1 MPFLKGCSMDVD
13 VQSYNIGH
21 LGIVAGIFDDLKIA
35 EVIDRA
41 LPKQGSRNLPHSIT
55 TKAMILN
62 GLGFTHQ
69 RLYLFPNFFMTIPTE
84 KLLGEGITPSDL
96 NDDVV
101 GRTLDAIYEYGP
113 TELFNEITLQ
123 VMKNF
128 SLGTQL
134 IHVDTTNFSVHG
146 KYENDAPDGTDSIRI
161 TFGHAKDGRTDLKR
175 FVLGLVTNQFGLPLY
190 TEAFSGNESD
200 KKSIIEMIQKTQQA
214 INLDDKNYWIADSA
228 LYTEDNVKL
237 LGTERR
243 WITRAPATLEEIDE
257 LLNDELDFTPGT
269 DPRYAFYAADL
280 NYGGIPQRAVVVRS
294 DEKQKRDEQTFERK
308 IQKET
313 TQAEKDLRK
322 LMSKKF
328 VCIPDAENDAK
339 IWASAHPHHL
349 LKNLNVVQVAEK
361 VEKKRGRPKKDEP
374 LKVSFKID
382 AQIGLNDD
390 ALNDERKKFGRFVL
404 VSNDTGLDPETMLN
418 YYKGQQTVERGF
430 RFLKDKC
437 FHVSEVYLKK
447 EERIE
452 ALAMIMVIS
461 LLIYSF
467 AEWRLRE
474 KLKETGQTV
483 PNQLNKP
490 TQRPTMRWVFEI
502 FMGVI
507 QAIVTSGG
515 KVIKVS
521 VNLNCVQVTILRL
534 LGHGCENYYGM
545 N

>member
-1 MPFLKGCSMDVD
+1 MDVD

-69 RLYLFPNFFMTIPTE
+69 RLYLFPNYFMTIPTE
-84 KLLGEGITPSDL
+84 KLLGEDITASAL
-96 NDDVV
+96 NDDVI
-101 GRTLDAIYEYGP
+101 GRTLDEIYEYGA

-123 VMKNF
+123 VMKNHPI
-128 SLGTQL
+128 GTQL

-161 TFGHAKDGRTDLKR
+161 TFGHAKDGRSDLKR
-175 FVLGLVTNQFGLPLY
+175 FVLGLVTNQFGLPLF

-200 KKSIIEMIQKTQQA
+200 KKSIIKMIQKTQQA
-214 INLDDKNYWIADSA
+214 INLDDKSYWVVDSA
-228 LYTEDNVKL
+228 LYTEDNIKL
-237 LGTERR
+237 LGTEMK
-243 WITRAPATLEEIDE
+243 WITHAPATLGEIKK
-257 LLNDELDFTPGT
+257 LLNAELDFTPST
-269 DPRYAFYAADL
+269 DPRYAFCVADL
-280 NYGGIPQRAVVVRS
+280 NYGGIPQRAAVVWS
-294 DEKQKRDEQTFERK
+294 EEKQKRDEQTFDRK

-313 TQAEKDLRK
+313 TQAEKDLKK
-322 LMSKKF
+322 LMGKRF
-328 VCIPDAENDAK
+328 ACIPDAENEAK
-339 IWASAHPHHL
+339 IWASVHPHHR
-349 LKNLNVVQVAEK
+349 LKKLGVLPIAQK
-361 VEKKRGRPKKDEP
+361 VEKRRGRPKKDEP
-374 LKVSFKID
+374 IKVSFKIE
-382 AQIGLNDD
+382 AEIELNDS
-390 ALNDERKKFGRFVL
+390 ALDNERKKLGRFVL
-404 VSNDTGLDPETMLN
+404 ASNDTGLEPGAMLN

-452 ALAMIMVIS
+452 ALCMIMVLS

-474 KLKETGQTV
+474 KLKETGLTV

-502 FMGVI
+502 FMGVV
-507 QAIVTSGG
+507 QAVVTSGG

-521 VNLNCVQVTILRL
+521 VNLNSTQVTILKL
-534 LGHGCENYYGM
+534 LGRECENYYGM

>member
-1 MPFLKGCSMDVD
+1 MDVD

-190 TEAFSGNESD
+190 TEAFAGNESD

-214 INLDDKNYWIADSA
+214 INLDDKSYWIADSA
-228 LYTEDNVKL
+228 LYTEDNIKL
-237 LGTERR
+237 LGTEKR

-257 LLNDELDFTPGT
+257 LLNAEPDFTPGT
-269 DPRYAFYAADL
+269 DSRYAFYAADL
-280 NYGGIPQRAVVVRS
+280 NYGGISQRAVVVWS
-294 DEKQKRDEQTFERK
+294 DEKQKRDEETFERK
-308 IQKET
+308 IKKET
-313 TQAEKDLRK
+313 TQAEKELKK
-322 LMSKKF
+322 LKGKKF
-328 VCIPDAENDAK
+328 ACIPDAENDAK
-339 IWASAHPHHL
+339 IWESMHPHHL
-349 LKNLNVVQVAEK
+349 LKNLNVLPVAEK
-361 VEKKRGRPKKDEP
+361 VEKRRGRPKNGEP
-374 LKVSFKID
+374 IKVSFKIEAD
-382 AQIGLNDD
+382 IDLNDN
-390 ALNDERKKFGRFVL
+390 ALNDELKKLGRFVL
-404 VSNDTGLDPETMLN
+404 ASNDAGLDPEMMLN

-437 FHVSEVYLKK
+437 FHVSEIYLKK
-447 EERIE
+447 VERIE
-452 ALAMIMVIS
+452 ALCMIMVLS

-474 KLKETGQTV
+474 KLRETGQTV
-483 PNQLNKP
+483 PNQLNRP
-490 TQRPTMRWVFEI
+490 TQRPTMRWIFEI

-507 QAIVTSGG
+507 QAVVTSAG

-521 VNLNCVQVTILRL
+521 VNLNGVQVKILRL
-534 LGHGCENYYGM
+534 LGNGCENYYGM

>member
-1 MPFLKGCSMDVD
+1 MDVD

-41 LPKQGSRNLPHSIT
+41 LPKQGSRNLHHSIT

-84 KLLGEGITPSDL
+84 KLLGEGITPSAL

-123 VMKNF
+123 VMKQF

-146 KYENDAPDGTDSIRI
+146 RYESDAPDGTDSIRI

-200 KKSIIEMIQKTQQA
+200 KKSIVKMIQKTQQA
-214 INLDDKNYWIADSA
+214 INLDDTSYWVADSA
-228 LYTEDNVKL
+228 LYTEDNIKL
-237 LGTERR
+237 LGTEKR
-243 WITRAPATLEEIDE
+243 WITRAPATLEEIEE
-257 LLNDELDFTPGT
+257 LLNAKLDFTPGT

-280 NYGGIPQRAVVVRS
+280 NYGGIPQRAVVVWS
-294 DEKQKRDEQTFERK
+294 EEKQERDERTFDRK

-313 TQAEKDLRK
+313 TQAEKGLKKIMSRK
-322 LMSKKF
+322 F
-328 VCIPDAENDAK
+328 ACVPDAENEVK
-339 IWASAHPHHL
+339 IWASSHPHHL
-349 LKNLNVVQVAEK
+349 IKKMHVLPVAEK
-361 VEKKRGRPKKDEP
+361 VEKRRGRPKKDEP
-374 LKVSFKID
+374 IKVSFKIEAEID
-382 AQIGLNDD
+382 LNDD
-390 ALNDERKKFGRFVL
+390 ALNDERKKLGRFVL
-404 VSNDTGLDPETMLN
+404 VSNDTGLDPEVMLN

-452 ALAMIMVIS
+452 ALCMIMVLS

-474 KLKETGQTV
+474 KLKETGQTI

-507 QAIVTSGG
+507 QAVVTLAG

-521 VNLNCVQVTILRL
+521 VNLNSTQVTILKL

>member
-1 MPFLKGCSMDVD
+1 MDVE

-41 LPKQGSRNLPHSIT
+41 LPKQGSKNLPHSIT

-69 RLYLFPNFFMTIPTE
+69 RLYLFPNFFMKIPTE
-84 KLLGEGITPSDL
+84 KLLSEGITPSDL

-101 GRTLDAIYEYGP
+101 GRTLDAIYEYGA

-123 VMKNF
+123 VMKNYP
-128 SLGTQL
+128 LGTQL

-146 KYENDAPDGTDSIRI
+146 KYESDAPDGTDSIRI

-175 FVLGLVTNQFGLPLY
+175 FVLGLVTNQFGLPIY

-200 KKSIIEMIQKTQQA
+200 KKSMIKMIQKTQRS
-214 INLDDKNYWIADSA
+214 INLDDKGYWIADSA
-228 LYTEDNVKL
+228 LYTEDNIKL
-237 LGTERR
+237 LGTEMR
-243 WITRAPATLEEIDE
+243 WITRAPATLEEIE
-257 LLNDELDFTPGT
+257 KLLNAELDFTPGT
-269 DPRYAFYAADL
+269 DPRYAFYVAGL

-294 DEKQKRDEQTFERK
+294 DEKQKRDEQTFDKK

-313 TQAEKDLRK
+313 TQAEKELKK
-322 LMSKKF
+322 LMSRKF
-328 VCIPDAENDAK
+328 ACIPDAENEAK

-349 LKNLNVVQVAEK
+349 LKNLNVLPVAEK
-361 VEKKRGRPKKDEP
+361 VEKRRGRPKKDEP
-374 LKVSFKID
+374 IKVSFKIEAEID
-382 AQIGLNDD
+382 LNDN
-390 ALNDERKKFGRFVL
+390 ALNDERKKLGRFVL
-404 VSNDTGLDPETMLN
+404 VSNDTGLDPELMLN

-452 ALAMIMVIS
+452 ALCMIMVLS

-474 KLKETGQTV
+474 MLKETGQTV

-507 QAIVTSGG
+507 QAVVTSGG

-521 VNLNCVQVTILRL
+521 VNLTSTQITILKL
-534 LGHGCENYYGM
+534 LGQECENYYGM